1 MDAIALAATI
11 YALAIVISLAVAVLI
26 KGIGLI
32 SAAGNQVSVSPPTES
47 PSSEPRA
54 APEEDIAIIT
64 AALTAA
70 MGAHRI
76 VHLEQRPRGQAWA
89 SQGRS
94 AHHASHAP
102 HAPGHQASPPERE
115 R

>member
-1 MDAIALAATI
+1 MDALFLAAKI
-11 YALAIVISLAVAVLI
+11 YALAVVISLAVAVLI
-26 KGIGLI
+26 KVLGLLT
-32 SAAGNQVSVSPPTES
+32 AAGHRGAVPADPPVIPAAT
-47 PSSEPRA
+47 P
-54 APEEDIAIIT
+54 APEEDVAIIT

-76 VHLEQRPRGQAWA
+76 VHLEERARGQAWTA
-89 SQGRS
+89 EGRS

-102 HAPGHQASPPERE
+102 HASGHPATPPDRK